1 MSPTRIG
8 TGSSWDTTVPPSSR
22 SLGDL
27 GVPPSSRARSRHPE
41 PEVTFAAVL
50 AAGRG
55 PVGLHADMSSA
66 GLALAFS

>member
-1 MSPTRIG
+1 
-8 TGSSWDTTVPPSSR
+8 
-22 SLGDL
+22 
-27 GVPPSSRARSRHPE
+27 VPPSSRARSRHPE